1 MLPWGLSLL
10 FRDSAAAVAA
20 ECLSGAL
27 FFRLTEQFARV
38 HGHRPSSSEV
48 RSWERSI
55 PVLASALNEAGLG
68 QVEILLEYGLPLN
81 SKRADAV
88 LAGVH
93 PKTGLPSYVVVELKQ
108 WSSAEPDDDDPS
120 LCRIDAYARAVLNP
134 VDQVRGYC
142 KYLISFNGAL
152 AEHPERISGAAYL
165 HNATEFGVSGLF
177 EAEQDQYGQLFIGAR
192 RGEFIDF
199 LCTRLGAASGAAAA
213 DELVDGKI
221 GPSKQLMAMAAQ
233 EVREREQFVL
243 LDEQRIAYRT
253 VLNAVR
259 RAKRSDHKEVVV
271 VTGGP
276 GTGKSVIA
284 LSLLGELYRQ
294 GTTALHATGSS
305 SFTTTMRKVA
315 GARKRE
321 VQDLFK
327 YFNSFMAAERNSLDV
342 LICDEAHRMRET
354 SANRYTSAS
363 NRTGKAQ
370 IEELIDAARVPVFL
384 LDEHQVVRPGEMGT
398 VAEIE
403 AAAAKKG
410 LRCEVVPLDSQFRCG
425 GSDAYLRWV
434 VRLLG
439 LEPGGPEVWE
449 PDDRM
454 QLMLADSPQEMEAF
468 LDGRRSQ
475 KYSARIAAGYCWK
488 WTKKVPP
495 GQSLPAD
502 VSIAGWQ
509 RPWNVFGDRAVGGA
523 PPAALWATD
532 PAGFGQVGC
541 VYTAQGFE
549 YDWSGVIIGPDLV
562 WRGDRWVADRTASKD
577 PVFKKSTSNADVDRL
592 IRNTYKVLLTRG
604 MIGTVVYSTDAET
617 RQKLRQLAGATAR
630 NRRSTVDAPAVSS
643 GTVPRGSLSPCP

>member
-1 MLPWGLSLL
+1 ML
-10 FRDSAAAVAA
+10 FRDSAATVGA

-27 FFRLTEQFARV
+27 FFRLTEQFVHV
-38 HGHRPSSSEV
+38 HGHKPSSSEV

-55 PVLASALNEAGLG
+55 PVLAAALNDAGLG
-68 QVEILLEYGLPLN
+68 QVEMLLEYGLPLN

-142 KYLISFNGAL
+142 QYLASFNGAL
-152 AEHPERISGAAYL
+152 AEHPDRISGAAYL
-165 HNATEFGVSGLF
+165 HNATQFGVGGLY
-177 EAEQDQYGQLFIGAR
+177 EAEQDQYGQLFIGER
-192 RGEFIDF
+192 RGEFVDF
-199 LCTRLGAASGAAAA
+199 LCSKLGAESGASAA
-213 DELVDGKI
+213 DELLSGKI
-221 GPSKQLMAMAAQ
+221 GPSKQLMAVAAQ

-243 LDEQRIAYRT
+243 LDEQQIAYRT
-253 VLNAVR
+253 VLKAVR
-259 RAKRSDHKEVVV
+259 AAKQSDHKEVVI

-294 GTTALHATGSS
+294 GSTALHATGSS

-315 GARKRE
+315 GTRKRE
-321 VQDLFK
+321 VKELFK
-327 YFNSFMAAERNSLDV
+327 YFNSFMTAERNSLDV
-342 LICDEAHRMRET
+342 LICDEAHRIRET
-354 SANRYTSAS
+354 SANRYTRAA

-370 IEELIDAARVPVFL
+370 IDELIDAARVPVFL

-398 VAEIE
+398 VEEIKT
-403 AAAAKKG
+403 AAAKKG
-410 LRCEVVPLDSQFRCG
+410 LHCQVVPLDSQFRCG

-434 VRLLG
+434 VRLLE
-439 LEPGGPEVWE
+439 LAPGGPVEWE
-449 PDDRM
+449 PDDKM
-454 QLMLADSPQEMEAF
+454 QLMVADSPQEMESF
-468 LDGRRSQ
+468 LDERRAQ
-475 KYSARIAAGYCWK
+475 GYSARMSAGYCWK
-488 WTKKVPP
+488 WTKKVPA
-495 GQSLPAD
+495 GQALPAD
-502 VSIAGWQ
+502 VVIGDWE
-509 RPWNVFGDRAVGGA
+509 RPWNVFGDRAIGGA

-562 WRGDRWVADRTASKD
+562 WRGDSWVTDRTASKD
-577 PVFKKSTSNADVDRL
+577 PVFKRSTPDSDVDRL

-604 MIGTVVYSTDAET
+604 MIGTVVYSTDATT
-617 RQKLRQLAGATAR
+617 REKLRQLTGTTA
-630 NRRSTVDAPAVSS
+630 
-643 GTVPRGSLSPCP
+643 SLTAA

>member
-1 MLPWGLSLL
+1 ML
-10 FRDSAAAVAA
+10 FRDSASTVAA
-20 ECLSGAL
+20 ECLSGSL
-27 FFRLTEQFARV
+27 FFRLTEQFVHV
-38 HGHRPSSSEV
+38 HGHKPGASEV

-55 PVLASALNEAGLG
+55 PVLASALSDAGLG
-68 QVEILLEYGLPLN
+68 QVEMLLEYGLPLN

-93 PKTGLPSYVVVELKQ
+93 PETGLPSYVIVELKQ
-108 WSSAEPDDDDPS
+108 WSSAEPDDDDPA
-120 LCRIDAYARAVLNP
+120 LCRLPAYKRAVLNP
-134 VDQVRGYC
+134 IAQVRGYC
-142 KYLISFNGAL
+142 EYLISFNGAL
-152 AEHPERISGAAYL
+152 SEHPERVNGAAYL
-165 HNATEFGVSGLF
+165 HNATEFGVGGLF
-177 EAEQDQYGQLFIGAR
+177 EAEQDQYGQLFLGSR
-192 RGEFIDF
+192 RGEFIAF
-199 LCTRLGAASGAAAA
+199 LRSKFGAQSGASAA
-213 DELVDGKI
+213 DELVNGKV
-221 GPSKQLMAMAAQ
+221 GPSKQLMAVAAQ

-243 LDEQRIAYRT
+243 LDEQQIAYRT

-259 RAKRSDHKEVVV
+259 RAKQSDHKEVVV

-315 GARKRE
+315 GVRKRE
-321 VQDLFK
+321 VKELFK
-327 YFNSFMAAERNSLDV
+327 YFNSFMTAERNGLNV
-342 LICDEAHRMRET
+342 LICDEAHRIRET
-354 SANRYTSAS
+354 SANRYTPAS

-370 IEELIDAARVPVFL
+370 IEELIDAAYVPVFL

-403 AAAAKKG
+403 AAAAAKG
-410 LRCEVVPLDSQFRCG
+410 LRCQVVSLDSQFRCG

-434 VRLLG
+434 VRLLE
-439 LEPGGPEVWE
+439 LEPGGPVTWE
-449 PDDRM
+449 PDDKM
-454 QLMLADSPQEMEAF
+454 QLMVAESPREMETF
-468 LDGRRSQ
+468 LEDRRSQ
-475 KYSARIAAGYCWK
+475 NYSARMSAGYCWK
-488 WTKKVPP
+488 WTKKVSP
-495 GQSLPAD
+495 GQALPAD
-502 VSIAGWQ
+502 VVVGEWE

-562 WRGDRWVADRTASKD
+562 WRGDCWITDRTASKD
-577 PVFKKSTSNADVDRL
+577 PIFKKTTSDADVDRL

-604 MIGTVVYSTDAET
+604 MIGTVVYSTDEET
-617 RQKLRQLAGATAR
+617 REKLRELTGAASMFAG
-630 NRRSTVDAPAVSS
+630 V
-643 GTVPRGSLSPCP
+643 

>member
-1 MLPWGLSLL
+1 VLPGGLPLL

-20 ECLSGAL
+20 ECLSGTL
-27 FFRLTEQFARV
+27 FLRLAEQFVHV
-38 HGHRPSSSEV
+38 HGHKPGSSEV
-48 RSWERSI
+48 QSWERSI
-55 PVLASALNEAGLG
+55 PVLAHALNDAGLG
-68 QVEILLEYGLPLN
+68 QVEVLLEYGLPLN
-81 SKRADAV
+81 SKRADAI

-93 PKTGLPSYVVVELKQ
+93 PVTGQPSHVVVELKQ
-108 WSSAEPDDDDPS
+108 WSNAEPDDDDPS
-120 LCRIDAYARAVLNP
+120 LCRVDAYSRAVLNP

-142 KYLISFNGAL
+142 EYLVSFNATL

-199 LCTRLGAASGAAAA
+199 LRTKLGEAPGASAA
-213 DELVDGKI
+213 DELVNGKI
-221 GPSKQLMAMAAQ
+221 GPSKQLMAVAAQ

-243 LDEQRIAYRT
+243 LDEQRVAYRA

-259 RAKRSDHKEVVV
+259 RAKQSDHKEVVV

-284 LSLLGELYRQ
+284 LSLLGELYRH

-321 VQDLFK
+321 VKDLFK
-327 YFNSFMAAERNSLDV
+327 YFNSFMTAERNSLEV
-342 LICDEAHRMRET
+342 LVCDEAHRMRET
-354 SANRYTSAS
+354 SANRYTPAS

-398 VAEIE
+398 VTEIK

-410 LRCEVVPLDSQFRCG
+410 LRCQVVPLDSQFRCG
-425 GSDAYLRWV
+425 GSDTYLQWV

-439 LEPGGPEVWE
+439 LEPGGPAVWE
-449 PDDRM
+449 PDGRM
-454 QLMLADSPQEMEAF
+454 QLILADSPQEMEAF
-468 LDGRRSQ
+468 LDAQRSQ
-475 KYSARIAAGYCWK
+475 NYSARISAGYCWS

-495 GQSLPAD
+495 GQALPAD
-502 VSIAGWQ
+502 VIVGEWA
-509 RPWNVFGDRAVGGA
+509 RPWNVFGDRSIGGA

-562 WRGDRWVADRTASKD
+562 WRGDRWVTDRTASKD
-577 PVFKKSTSNADVDRL
+577 PVFKKATPDADVDRL
-592 IRNTYKVLLTRG
+592 VRNTYKVLLTRG
-604 MIGTVVYSTDAET
+604 MIGTVLYSTDPET
-617 RQKLRQLAGATAR
+617 REKLRELTG
-630 NRRSTVDAPAVSS
+630 S
-643 GTVPRGSLSPCP
+643 GMGTSVPL